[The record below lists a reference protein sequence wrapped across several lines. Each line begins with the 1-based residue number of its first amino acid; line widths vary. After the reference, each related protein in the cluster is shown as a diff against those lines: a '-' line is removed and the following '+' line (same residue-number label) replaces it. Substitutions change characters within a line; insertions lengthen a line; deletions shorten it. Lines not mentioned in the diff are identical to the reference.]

1 MNILTFNC
9 GSSSLKFRIIA
20 MPDEKELVSGEAQ
33 QVGPKTS
40 RPSRVVIRENGKEE
54 IAEVPMPT
62 LTAAFSETMRLL
74 EGRSHLRPQ
83 AIAHRIVHGA
93 DEFHSHVM
101 LDAGVLAKLRAIQ
114 GMAPLHNPPATDVA
128 EACMKKFPKLPNAI
142 IIDMAFHAT
151 IPEYAATYA
160 LPRDLC
166 KELGIRKYGFHGI
179 SHQYS
184 SEEAA
189 RLLQKPAG
197 RLNAVCCHL
206 GSGGASLCAIEKGRS
221 IDNTM
226 GYSPLQG
233 LVMSTR
239 SGDLDPALTLRLLAE
254 ANGDAARVSGVL
266 NKKSGVL
273 GMSGF
278 SADIRDVLSRTAD
291 TKEVFGPHEIS
302 SQLYLWRIRKYLGA
316 YLTVVR
322 EPDAIIFTDTIGEQ
336 VPQVRHAVCAGMDA
350 FGVEI
355 DAKKNSRIAEFPA
368 DVATDKSAV
377 RIFVIQA
384 NEELAMA
391 RFAWRMLSPGNN

>member
-9 GSSSLKFRIIA
+9 GSSSLKYRIIA

-40 RPSRVVIRENGKEE
+40 RPARIVHRENGNEE
-54 IAEVPMPT
+54 ITEVAMPT
-62 LTAAFSETMRLL
+62 LTAAFDETMKLL
-74 EGRSHLRPQ
+74 NQRPHLRPQ

-101 LDAGVLAKLRAIQ
+101 LDPAVLKKLRAIQ
-114 GMAPLHNPPATDVA
+114 NMAPLHNPPATDVA
-128 EACMKKFPKLPNAI
+128 EACMKRFPELPNAI

-151 IPEYAATYA
+151 IPEHAATYA

-189 RLLQKPAG
+189 RLLGKPVEK
-197 RLNAVCCHL
+197 LNAVCCHL
-206 GSGGASLCAIEKGRS
+206 GSGGASLCAIEQGKS

-239 SGDLDPALTLRLLAE
+239 SGDLDPAMTLRLLAE
-254 ANGDAARVSGVL
+254 KNGDANGVSGML

-278 SADIRDVLSRTAD
+278 SADIRDVLNRPGGTRLL
-291 TKEVFGPHEIS
+291 FGPDETA
-302 SQLYLWRIRKYLGA
+302 SQIYLWRIRKYLGA
-316 YLTVVR
+316 YLTIVNQ
-322 EPDAIIFTDTIGEQ
+322 PDAIIFTDTIGEL
-336 VPQVRHAVCAGMDA
+336 VPQVRCAVCAGLEA
-350 FGVEI
+350 FGVGI
-355 DAKKNSRIAEFPA
+355 DPRKNRAVGPLPA
-368 DVATDKSAV
+368 DIATAGSAV
-377 RIFVIQA
+377 RIFVVQA

-391 RFAWRMLSPGNN
+391 RFAWRMLSPGKN